1 MRNNL
6 KKGKHQN
13 SNSNY
18 NKARKRM
25 AMLTPQ
31 TNMPATTLSRL
42 NNIIKMLALQLAARQ
57 EARIHSNP
65 IHLPEPSHSMN
76 FRRSKQGS

>member
-31 TNMPATTLSRL
+31 TNMPAMTLSRL
-42 NNIIKMLALQLAARQ
+42 KMLALQLAARQ
-57 EARIHSNP
+57 EARINP

>member
-1 MRNNL
+1 MRNKL
-6 KKGKHQN
+6 KKGKRQN
-13 SNSNY
+13 SNNNY

-31 TNMPATTLSRL
+31 TNMPAMTLSRL
-42 NNIIKMLALQLAARQ
+42 KMLVHQPVARQ
-57 EARIHSNP
+57 EARINP
-65 IHLPEPSHSMN
+65 IHLLEPNHSMN

>member
-1 MRNNL
+1 MRNKL

-13 SNSNY
+13 SNNNY

-31 TNMPATTLSRL
+31 TNMPAMTLSRL
-42 NNIIKMLALQLAARQ
+42 KMLALQVAARQ
-57 EARIHSNP
+57 EAGINP
-65 IHLPEPSHSMN
+65 IHLPEPRHSMN
-76 FRRSKQGS
+76 FRRSRQGS

>member
-1 MRNNL
+1 MRNKL

-13 SNSNY
+13 SNNNY

-31 TNMPATTLSRL
+31 TNMPAMTLSRL
-42 NNIIKMLALQLAARQ
+42 NNIIIKMLALQLAARQ
-57 EARIHSNP
+57 EARINP

>member
-31 TNMPATTLSRL
+31 TNMPAMTLSRL
-42 NNIIKMLALQLAARQ
+42 KMLVLQLAARQ
-57 EARIHSNP
+57 EARINP